1 MTTKKNMN
9 NPLPYLKPRF
19 LFQVVFAGYFLL
31 AMHYFLPNMG
41 GYGLYLP
48 YNVIGWMFIATLIGL
63 GFWQISR
70 TGFIELSKTQVLFS
84 IGFLFC
90 LLPLAYSINEIS
102 YRTTS
107 RVMFLLGGLGF
118 YTALVQFRFNQSER
132 FTLLYIILGAIG
144 VQSILGVI
152 QYYGLGPG
160 DHFLLVKKTLPYGS
174 FQQKNVMTIFMVT
187 GMGIGLFLIGKDH
200 VLASSRLKRWLVLLP
215 PLTGSIII
223 MAIKS
228 KAGYLGLL
236 VMFPL
241 LLPTINV
248 KEKLYQRWFMLLVTG
263 LIIGYVSPRAYQF
276 FQSGAQPEG
285 QTETQKE
292 AGLYTRDL
300 GSQIETVNTR
310 IDMWEITF
318 DIWKDNP
325 LTGIGYGKWPR
336 IFREYHAFRRA
347 NATGSDYFMGEYL
360 DHPHNETLLWL
371 SEGGIAPFLGLLIFA
386 GGYLIMVFR
395 LKWKDVLSCLTLV
408 MPIFLHT
415 QFELPF
421 DISLAHWIVF
431 LTLCHFPDDQQNIR
445 YRYNLHKTMIIPA
458 LVIPLMVYYYM
469 GTTLR
474 INSIISRFEHTGMKN
489 YDLLL
494 QVKDSGALHLKYDNY
509 VLKTMLDFGMDTKNE
524 ETLQLFLDKGEE
536 FVQRSPILH
545 VYNGMMEALL
555 VLGREKEARNI
566 VARARYLYP
575 DTNEAWL
582 QSGNQK

>member
-395 LKWKDVLSCLTLV
+395 LKWKNVLSCLALV

-458 LVIPLMVYYYM
+458 LMIPLMVYYYM

-474 INSIISRFEHTGMKN
+474 INSTISRFEHTGMKN

-509 VLKTMLDFGMDTKNE
+509 VLKTMLDLGMDTKNE
-524 ETLQLFLDKGEE
+524 EALQLFLEKAEE

-545 VYNGMMEALL
+545 VYNGMMKALL
-555 VLGREKEARNI
+555 VLGREKEAKAM